1 MTLARDEYIFLM
13 ILAANL
19 IVSVIYL
26 LAGILIA
33 VPRLRRRTIRRSC
46 TITGDPM

>member
-26 LAGILIA
+26 LAGRACGGEPYGGL
-33 VPRLRRRTIRRSC
+33 VR
-46 TITGDPM
+46 